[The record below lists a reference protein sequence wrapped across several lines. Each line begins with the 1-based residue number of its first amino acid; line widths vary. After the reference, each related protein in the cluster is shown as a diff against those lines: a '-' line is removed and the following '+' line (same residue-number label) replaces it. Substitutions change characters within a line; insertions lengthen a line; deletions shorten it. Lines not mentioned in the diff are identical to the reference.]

1 MTGDVCM
8 IDLKT
13 IHYIKAIAEE
23 GSFQKVAASLYISQP
38 ALSQYIKRIENEL
51 SFPLYERQ
59 NGKCVLTPP
68 GEILLQKGSDILSQ
82 FDTMIE
88 EMKICANSQKKDIY
102 FGCPTGYSVPWFSE
116 FLLNCKHF
124 SDCEYHLSEDS
135 VEALINMLAKKKLD
149 IVFIPAIYYHP
160 DIIYRTIC
168 HEAYYLAVPNGHT
181 INKTIEAHNEKG
193 TVDLSTLDE
202 LAFISGPAKAYTE
215 FIRPLFEDAEL
226 DVNTIFVAKNWDIAH
241 SMVERGIGTT
251 IVPYWFTHHQ
261 NNYVNYYRIVS
272 SKKTYRIFAYAMR
285 NQCNISAETQHI
297 IDYIIQKCGDIHAH
311 EIVEPTSL
319 ILDYM
324 TKAPL
329 SEIFEE

>member
-1 MTGDVCM
+1 M
-8 IDLKT
+8 
-13 IHYIKAIAEE
+13 
-23 GSFQKVAASLYISQP
+23 
-38 ALSQYIKRIENEL
+38 
-51 SFPLYERQ
+51 
-59 NGKCVLTPP
+59 
-68 GEILLQKGSDILSQ
+68 
-82 FDTMIE
+82 
-88 EMKICANSQKKDIY
+88 
-102 FGCPTGYSVPWFSE
+102 
-116 FLLNCKHF
+116 
-124 SDCEYHLSEDS
+124 
-135 VEALINMLAKKKLD
+135 
-149 IVFIPAIYYHP
+149 
-160 DIIYRTIC
+160 
-168 HEAYYLAVPNGHT
+168 
-181 INKTIEAHNEKG
+181 
-193 TVDLSTLDE
+193 DE

-226 DVNTIFVAKNWDIAH
+226 DVDTIFVAKNWDIAH

-311 EIVEPTSL
+311 EIVEPASL